1 MTTPTPNSPA
11 TLPGALANRVAL
23 VTGALGGLGPAVCR
37 AFVVAGATVIGV
49 ASAGTGRHGSLA
61 EALETL
67 RASLP
72 PGAIASHLTLRTAD
86 LTDEDSVA
94 QLVANVVNDF
104 GRLDVAANLVGGYA
118 AGQPVS
124 ALDAEVWDSLL
135 TLNARTTFLVSKH
148 VAAPMVRQQWGRI
161 VNISSRAAVAGRR
174 NAAAYA
180 VAKQAVITLTEAQA
194 EELRD
199 DHITVNVV
207 LPSIFDT
214 PANRASMPKAD
225 TSRWPTAEQI
235 ARVIT
240 FLASDDAAIIS
251 GAAIPVYGLA

>member
-1 MTTPTPNSPA
+1 MTAPTPNPSGA
-11 TLPGALANRVAL
+11 LPGTLANRVAL
-23 VTGALGGLGPAVCR
+23 VTGALGGLGPAVCQTFI
-37 AFVVAGATVIGV
+37 AAGATVVGV
-49 ASAGTGRHGSLA
+49 ASESSGRHGSPADALA
-61 EALETL
+61 AL
-67 RASLP
+67 RATLP
-72 PGAIASHLTLRTAD
+72 ADAIASRLTLRTAD
-86 LTDEDSVA
+86 LSDESSVA
-94 QLVANVVNDF
+94 QLVAGVVSDF
-104 GRLDVAANLVGGYA
+104 GRLEIAVNLVGGYA

-124 ALDAEVWDSLL
+124 ALDADVWDSLL

-148 VAAPMVRQQWGRI
+148 VAAPMARQQWGRI
-161 VNISSRAAVAGRR
+161 VNISSRAALAGRR

-199 DHITVNVV
+199 DHITVNAV
-207 LPSIFDT
+207 LPSIIDT
-214 PANRASMPKAD
+214 PANRAAMPKAD

-235 ARVIT
+235 ARVIA